1 MAKQARH
8 LGMAIERPAAEVY
21 EFARQPENLV
31 LWASGLG
38 SIRRERGRWV
48 AENPS
53 GRLRLRFAR
62 RNAWGVLDHWVQLAN
77 GAEIYSPLRVIDTGN
92 SCELVFTLLRQSDMT
107 DAQFETDA
115 DWIMRDLTRLKQ
127 LLEAAA

>member
-8 LGMAIERPAAEVY
+8 LGMAIERPAAEVS
-21 EFARQPENLV
+21 EFARQPKNLV

-38 SIRRERGRWV
+38 SIRRERGLWV

-53 GRLRLRFAR
+53 GRLRLRFVR
-62 RNAWGVLDHWVQLAN
+62 RNAWGELDHWVQLEN
-77 GAEIYSPLRVIDTGN
+77 GAEIYIPLRVIDTGN

>member
-21 EFARQPENLV
+21 EFARRPENLV

-62 RNAWGVLDHWVQLAN
+62 RNAWGVLDHWVQLEN
-77 GAEIYSPLRVIDTGN
+77 GTEIYIPLRVIDTGN
-92 SCELVFTLLRQSDMT
+92 SCELVFTLLRQPDMS

-115 DWIMRDLTRLKQ
+115 DWIMGDLTRLKQ
-127 LLEAAA
+127 LLETSA

>member
-62 RNAWGVLDHWVQLAN
+62 RNAWGVLDHWVQLEN
-77 GAEIYSPLRVIDTGN
+77 GTEIYIPLRVIGTGN
-92 SCELVFTLLRQSDMT
+92 SCELVFTLLRQPDMT
-107 DAQFETDA
+107 DAQFETDG

>member
-62 RNAWGVLDHWVQLAN
+62 RNAWGVLDHWVQLEN
-77 GAEIYSPLRVIDTGN
+77 GAEIYIPLRVIDTGN

-127 LLEAAA
+127 LLETSA

>member
-8 LGMAIERPAAEVY
+8 LGMAIERPAAKVY
-21 EFARQPENLV
+21 EFARRPENLV

-62 RNAWGVLDHWVQLAN
+62 RNAWGVLDHWVQLEN
-77 GAEIYSPLRVIDTGN
+77 GTEIYIPLRVIDTGN
-92 SCELVFTLLRQSDMT
+92 SCELVFTLLRQPDMS

-127 LLEAAA
+127 LLETSA